1 MASAGVPLMYLNG
14 AKGPWLDDV
23 RGMSLLVINRLL
35 ALLDFNLDRMTAEEL
50 VMVGVRDPIKLFI
63 KDEPHKEAKVKAGRF
78 RLISSVSVVDSV
90 VERVLFS
97 KQNKMEIKAHRK
109 LPFKPGMGL
118 SDQGMQDLYGYFQKI
133 MDEGPTCSS
142 DISGW
147 DWTVPGW
154 LMDMARDFRLACG
167 SSSGAWARMVSQFYY
182 GQSRCVFVDS
192 DGFMFA
198 QRVPGIQK
206 SGSYLTSSDNSH
218 MRYMLAYIVEAK
230 AGPVVGRY
238 RGCQMG
244 DDALERYTPGME
256 EVYKGYGFQTRGTT
270 RMERKIS
277 FCSTLFDGT
286 WKGEPENWHRTL
298 FRLLSKD
305 ETDADYPGF
314 QEQFLYELRHAR
326 NLGEIVQRMGW

>member
-1 MASAGVPLMYLNG
+1 MYLNG
-14 AKGPWLDDV
+14 SKGPWLDDV
-23 RGMSLLVINRLL
+23 RGTALLVIERLL
-35 ALLDFNLDRMTAEEL
+35 VLMDINLDRMTSEEL
-50 VMVGVRDPIKLFI
+50 VQMGVRDPIKLFI
-63 KDEPHKEAKVKAGRF
+63 KDEPHKESKVKVGRF
-78 RLISSVSVVDSV
+78 RLISSVSLIDSV

-97 KQNKMEIKAHRK
+97 KQNKMEIKNHEK

-118 SDQGMQDLYGYFQKI
+118 SDKGMQELYSYFLKI
-133 MDEGPTCSS
+133 MAEGPTCSS

-154 LMDMARDFRLACG
+154 LMDMARDFRLSCG
-167 SSSGAWARMVSQFYY
+167 SSTGGWAHLVRQFYY

-192 DGFMFA
+192 DGIMYA

-218 MRYMLAYIVEAK
+218 MRYMLAYVVEAR

-244 DDALERYTPGME
+244 DDALERYTTGMAE
-256 EVYKGYGFQTRGTT
+256 EYKGFGFKVRGVEM
-270 RMERKIS
+270 MEKKIS
-277 FCSTLFDGT
+277 FCSTSFDGS

-314 QEQFLYELRHAR
+314 KEQFLYELRHAK